1 MRYELMR
8 LLQLVFS
15 LSLMFGA
22 FAAGLAAGWYRWGR
36 TGARAAGD
44 DALRPGPSLFSSAPG
59 FAATSGPPADAAAA
73 VPVPPRAVPGAPVA
87 PAVDLREAPRPHAT
101 FAPGALPSP
110 FAPAAAPVQEEHVR

>member
-36 TGARAAGD
+36 TGTPAGD
-44 DALRPGPSLFSSAPG
+44 EVASHSGPTLFSADPG
-59 FAATSGPPADAAAA
+59 FAAAAAEAPAGPPVA
-73 VPVPPRAVPGAPVA
+73 VPVPPRPVLVA
-87 PAVDLREAPRPHAT
+87 PEVDLREAPRPHAT
-101 FAPGALPSP
+101 FAPGALPAP
-110 FAPAAAPVQEEHVR
+110 FAPAAAPVHEEHVR